1 MESNVYVMDT
11 SGFIVGTN
19 FNDGTM
25 VTVPGVVD
33 EIIDSSTQ
41 LRFDLLLDSGLKVES
56 PLDSCIEHVISA
68 AKSTGDDS
76 VLSRTDLAILAKALE
91 SLSTGKVIL
100 ITDDYAVQNVAAS
113 LGIEYRSAG
122 SKGIKKNILWELKC
136 RGCGAIVKSG
146 NECPICGS
154 EVRRHRVRG
163 KNILD

>member
-19 FNDGTM
+19 FSEGTM
-25 VTVPGVVD
+25 VTVPGVAD
-33 EIIDSSTQ
+33 EIIDSSTR
-41 LRFDLLLDSGLKVES
+41 LRFDLLLDSGLRVES
-56 PLDSCIEHVISA
+56 PLEGCIEHVISA
-68 AKSTGDDS
+68 AKSTGDDT
-76 VLSRTDLAILAKALE
+76 VLSGTDLDILAKALE
-91 SLSTGKVIL
+91 LLSKGKVIL

-122 SKGIKKNILWELKC
+122 SKGIKKNILWEQKC

-154 EVRRHRVRG
+154 EVRRRRVRG
-163 KNILD
+163 